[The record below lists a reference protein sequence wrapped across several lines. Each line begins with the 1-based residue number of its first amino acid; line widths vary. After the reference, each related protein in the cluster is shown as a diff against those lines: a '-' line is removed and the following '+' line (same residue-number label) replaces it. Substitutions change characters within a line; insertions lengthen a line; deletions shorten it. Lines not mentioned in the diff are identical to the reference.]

1 MSTSHNL
8 IRAIVDEDFV
18 SAKELTNNLVFT
30 AVSDQL
36 DQLKQEVAA
45 NLFTECEECGSDVSE
60 GKMSANRYGGGKK
73 FDWGKSH
80 PSNKDYV
87 HPSSEDFDKDGTVET
102 PKDEVLGSRINAAV
116 KSGNLT
122 PNQAAKTKNKGK
134 YR

>member
-80 PSNKDYV
+80 PSSK
-87 HPSSEDFDKDGTVET
+87 DFDKDGTVET

>member
-60 GKMSANRYGGGKK
+60 GYMSANRYSGGTLPKK
-73 FDWGKSH
+73 KVS
-80 PSNKDYV
+80 KDY
-87 HPSSEDFDKDGTVET
+87 DKDGTVET

-122 PNQAAKTKNKGK
+122 PNQAAKTKNKGM

>member
-60 GKMSANRYGGGKK
+60 GKMSANRYSGGTLPKK
-73 FDWGKSH
+73 KV
-80 PSNKDYV
+80 NKDY
-87 HPSSEDFDKDGTVET
+87 DKDGTVET

>member
-60 GKMSANRYGGGKK
+60 GYMSANRYSGGTLPKK
-73 FDWGKSH
+73 KV
-80 PSNKDYV
+80 NKDY
-87 HPSSEDFDKDGTVET
+87 DKDGTVET

-122 PNQAAKTKNKGK
+122 PDQAAKTKNKGR

>member
-60 GKMSANRYGGGKK
+60 GQMSANRYSGGTLPKK
-73 FDWGKSH
+73 SK
-80 PSNKDYV
+80 
-87 HPSSEDFDKDGTVET
+87 DFDKDGTVEP